1 MKTARALLFCVLLF
15 CTFSLAQT
23 RSRTGASTVS
33 TLSGGINLRT
43 VEGAPFSAD
52 LVRESTQVSTDGTPV
67 TRETH
72 GKMFRDSLG
81 RTRSETELES
91 AVAGGASKQYV
102 TIVDPKQQTSTVL
115 DVAAKTATI
124 YHLPAAPAVSGR
136 SLKMVAAAQNSAV
149 SGSRHPGT
157 AGAESLGTMTI
168 EGFLVTGSRRAH
180 ANEATVAKGGPQG
193 AEIETWFSPELKVEL
208 QTTTRLSPTVS
219 QTTRLTKIASGEPD
233 PLLFQVPAGYTV
245 QDNSQ
250 PK

>member
-1 MKTARALLFCVLLF
+1 MKTARALLFCVLLL

-33 TLSGGINLRT
+33 TLSGGINLRS

-52 LVRESTQVSTDGTPV
+52 VVKEITQLSSDGIAV

-102 TIVDPKQQTSTVL
+102 TIVDPTQQTSMVL
-115 DVAAKTATI
+115 DVAAKTATV
-124 YHLPAAPAVSGR
+124 YHLPAAAAVNGR
-136 SLKMVAAAQNSAV
+136 TLKMVAASQNSAV
-149 SGSRHPGT
+149 SGSRHSGT
-157 AGAESLGTMTI
+157 ATERLGAMTI

-180 ANEATVAKGGPQG
+180 ANEAMVAKNGPQG
-193 AEIETWFSPELKVEL
+193 AETETWFSPELKVEL
-208 QTTTRLSPTVS
+208 QTTRRLSPTVS

-233 PLLFQVPAGYTV
+233 PALFQVPAGYTV